1 MNKREKLINGLRYY
15 KGEPQNPY
23 ENGDAAAFW
32 EYERTWVDM
41 MLAENDALVR
51 CWDEY
56 TAGGLADF
64 EKHDGVP
71 ALLKAL
77 LYSRFVYWLT
87 GTASEFK
94 VFYRRRYMGQI

>member
-1 MNKREKLINGLRYY
+1 MEKNELIKSCRYY
-15 KGEPQNPY
+15 KGEDHNPY
-23 ENGDAAAFW
+23 ENGDEAAFW

-41 MLAENDALVR
+41 MLAESDALVR
-51 CWDEY
+51 SWDEY
-56 TAGGLADF
+56 SASGLADF

-94 VFYRRRYMGQI
+94 NFYKHRYLGHI

>member
-1 MNKREKLINGLRYY
+1 MKKDVLIQLCRYY

-23 ENGDAAAFW
+23 ENGDKAAFW
-32 EYERTWVDM
+32 GYERTWVDM
-41 MLAENDALVR
+41 MLTEDDALVR

-56 TAGGLADF
+56 AAGGLADF

-94 VFYRRRYMGQI
+94 KFYKQRYLGHI

>member
-1 MNKREKLINGLRYY
+1 MKKNELIELCRYY
-15 KGEPQNPY
+15 KGEAQNPY
-23 ENGDAAAFW
+23 KNGDKAAFW
-32 EYERTWVDM
+32 ECERTWVDM
-41 MLAENDALVR
+41 MLAESDALVR

-56 TAGGLADF
+56 AAGGLADF

-94 VFYRRRYMGQI
+94 TFYKQRYLGHI